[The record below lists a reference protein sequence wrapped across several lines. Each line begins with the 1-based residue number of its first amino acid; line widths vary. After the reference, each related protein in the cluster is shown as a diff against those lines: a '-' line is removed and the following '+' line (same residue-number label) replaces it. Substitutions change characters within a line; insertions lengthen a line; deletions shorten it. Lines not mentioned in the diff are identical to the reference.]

1 MTEDDP
7 WAEKAVASGLAT
19 LDLARLDE
27 TVFEGTSLPVPN
39 GRVFGGQLLAQGL
52 LAAGMTVPD
61 GRHAHSL
68 HAYFLRPGD
77 CAKPIRFEVEILRD
91 GRSFS
96 ARRTHALQGGR
107 PLLSMVSSFQEPQEG
122 FDHSIAMPEVPGP
135 DAAVSGVEI
144 LRKYEGHAIADFWLK
159 DAPFDVRHV
168 EGTLFDRVDPKPKS
182 FQTAWMKVRGKLD
195 VPELTHRA
203 LIAFA
208 CDQVMME
215 PLLRRHSVSWATRG
229 ISFAS
234 LDHAMWWHRPAR
246 ADEWLLFA
254 QDAPT
259 AQGGRGLTGAW
270 VFAEDGRLVAS
281 IAQEGMLRIGDDR
294 AAPAD
299 GLTGSS

>member
-19 LDLARLDE
+19 LDLARLGE

-52 LAAGMTVPD
+52 LAAGLTVPD
-61 GRHAHSL
+61 DRHAHSL

-96 ARRTHALQGGR
+96 ARRTHALQ
-107 PLLSMVSSFQEPQEG
+107 
-122 FDHSIAMPEVPGP
+122 VPGP

-182 FQTAWMKVRGKLD
+182 FQTAWMKVRGTLD

-270 VFAEDGRLVAS
+270 VFTEDGRLVAS

-294 AAPAD
+294 AAPVD